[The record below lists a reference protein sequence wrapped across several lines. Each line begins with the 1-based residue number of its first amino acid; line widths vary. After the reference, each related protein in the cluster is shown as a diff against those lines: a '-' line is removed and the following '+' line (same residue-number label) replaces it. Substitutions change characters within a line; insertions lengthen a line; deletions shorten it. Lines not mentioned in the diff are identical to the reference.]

1 MPMGNYEIW
10 KTTVCFDME
19 LVLNV
24 VKVIEVMVKKGL
36 RDLKSRDPQD
46 N

>member
-10 KTTVCFDME
+10 KTMVCFDME

-24 VKVIEVMVKKGL
+24 VKLIEVMVKKGL
-36 RDLKSRDPQD
+36 QDLKSRDPQD